1 MGYTIGLFNDSFPPV
16 IDGVANTVINYAKII
31 NRDYGESVVVTPA
44 YPKVIDDYPF
54 KVLRY
59 FSVPLTDKVSYRA
72 GLPFSRRILRNVLDV
87 DMDLIHVH
95 SPFASGILAR
105 RIARKR
111 KIPIVATYHTKF
123 DLDFEQYI
131 KPKRMR
137 QFAINRILSFFNS
150 VDEVWVVNAGTGKA
164 LENIGFKGTYRV
176 MVNGTDFIR
185 GKAPEE
191 DIAVV
196 KEKHSIA
203 DDELVFIFVGRM
215 IWHKNTRIII
225 EALKTV
231 RDAGIKF
238 KMLFVGDGYDKDD
251 MKALV
256 KKLGLDDVVAF
267 PGVIKDRKLLRA
279 YFSCANMFLFPSIYD
294 NAPIVVREAAA
305 CLCPSLLVAGS
316 CSAEG
321 INDNENGFLTSA
333 DSTSFAKRMLE
344 IIADPA
350 LLKQVGENASKT
362 VFLSWDEAV
371 GHAAKRYQEIIDAW
385 PYPLPCKKVK

>member
-1 MGYTIGLFNDSFPPV
+1 
-16 IDGVANTVINYAKII
+16 
-31 NRDYGESVVVTPA
+31 
-44 YPKVIDDYPF
+44 
-54 KVLRY
+54 
-59 FSVPLTDKVSYRA
+59 
-72 GLPFSRRILRNVLDV
+72 
-87 DMDLIHVH
+87 MDLIHVH